1 MNMFLKDI
9 QIVPTP
15 KFTRSVAVALL
26 VPNTHCIKLALCCI
40 PNTIPYRVQ

>member
-26 VPNTHCIKLALCCI
+26 VPQYALH
-40 PNTIPYRVQ
+40 